1 MKEERLHTIMESI
14 GWVAVVITVICVLN
28 SCGSCSKCPV
38 VGQRDSIYVERVDS
52 VFMRDTVLLYQPQDS
67 TASNVVADTEKS
79 HLETDLATSD
89 AWVDNGK
96 LHHSLSNKTDLIP
109 IPVKIPNYFSREE
122 KYLIRTV
129 TKEVERDLK
138 WWEEF
143 FMFLGKILVV
153 ASAIVLFVK
162 VLKRWVIKRV

>member
-1 MKEERLHTIMESI
+1 MKEERLHTILELI
-14 GWVAVVITVICVLN
+14 GWVAVFVTVICILN
-28 SCGSCSKCPV
+28 SCGPCKKCPV

-52 VFMRDTVLLYQPQDS
+52 VFVRDTILLYQPQDS
-67 TASNVVADTEKS
+67 TASNVVLDTEKS

-109 IPVKIPNYFSREE
+109 ISVQIPNYISREV
-122 KYLIRTV
+122 KHYFQVV
-129 TKEVERDLK
+129 TKKVERDFK

-143 FMFLGKILVV
+143 FMFLGKILVI